1 MNVKTVLFLCSGN
14 YYRSRFAEGFFNHL
28 APALA
33 PGWRAR
39 SAGLRI
45 DHTRTRNIGPLSPF
59 TLRAFRERS
68 IACPEPLPFP
78 AQVTREDLEAADLII
93 ALKEAEHRAMLR
105 NAFPEWE
112 NRVTYWHVHD
122 LDFAPPEQALNEV
135 ETLVRQLL
143 VDLQGERQNTN
154 AATRA

>member
-28 APALA
+28 APTLA
-33 PGWRAR
+33 PQWRAR

-59 TLRAFRERS
+59 TLQAFLARS
-68 IACPEPLPFP
+68 IDCPDPLPFP
-78 AQVTREDLEAADLII
+78 VQVTEADLSRATVIV
-93 ALKEAEHRAMLR
+93 ALKEAEHRAMMR

-122 LDFAPPEQALNEV
+122 LDFAPPTQALQEV
-135 ETLVRQLL
+135 ETLVHGLL
-143 VDLQGERQNTN
+143 ADLKRELPQPN
-154 AATRA
+154 AATRV